1 MVFYYCQQNQSK
13 DSRAKEDIIMKNK
26 IPSNWKNC
34 ATCSRWCGR
43 KNPDAFCNFV
53 EYDMNE
59 KARCAGGGFNNA
71 KMNGQQSCSKWT
83 QQFFRK

>member
-1 MVFYYCQQNQSK
+1 
-13 DSRAKEDIIMKNK
+13 MKNK
-26 IPSNWKNC
+26 IPSHWKNC
-34 ATCSRWCGR
+34 ATCSRWCGW